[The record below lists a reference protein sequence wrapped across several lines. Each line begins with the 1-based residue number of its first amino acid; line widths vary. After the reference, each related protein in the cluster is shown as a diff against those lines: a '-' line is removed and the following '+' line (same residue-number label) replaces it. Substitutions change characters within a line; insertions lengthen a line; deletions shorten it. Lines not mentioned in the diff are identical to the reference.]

1 MSVFAFT
8 GDDDLQ
14 RQEALEAEA
23 VRWESSGE
31 GTAAREV
38 YHGEELNAH
47 AVAESYQTQD
57 IFASRKLII
66 IRNFDKIR
74 TEGYDKKRL
83 DGKDLL
89 LAAFRTANPDAAVLI
104 EAEKL
109 DARLSWVQALKKAG
123 HLHDFKLP
131 YGEKIPGWLVE
142 RAKKNHGR
150 SLSLADARLL
160 HEIVGNDTAELDH
173 ELEKLDTF
181 LPKGAPVTAE
191 AIHGVVSPLKVHT
204 MFEFQKAAGLKNM
217 AAFLPALRSLLVE
230 QGGRESGIGPA
241 IFLYNHFLRLA
252 RIRAMLDEDASKQDI
267 LSATKVNPYIFDKE
281 DYVKQARSRELGRW
295 KKVLSRL
302 AALEREMKQG
312 RYAQRFE
319 IEVALAG
326 VALG

>member
-23 VRWESSGE
+23 ARWVSLGEKSGE
-31 GTAAREV
+31 GAGVREV
-38 YHGEELNAH
+38 YHGEELHAH
-47 AVAESYQTQD
+47 EVAESYQTQD
-57 IFASRKLII
+57 IFAARKLII
-66 IRNFDKIR
+66 IRNFDKVR
-74 TEGYDKKRL
+74 AEGRDA
-83 DGKDLL
+83 L
-89 LAAFRTANPDAAVLI
+89 LAAFKTENPGAAVLL

-109 DARLSWVQALKKAG
+109 DARLSWVQALKKSG
-123 HLHDFKLP
+123 RLLDFKLP
-131 YGEKIPGWLVE
+131 YGDKIPGWLVE
-142 RAKKNHGR
+142 RAKKTHNR
-150 SLSLADARLL
+150 NLSLADARLL

-204 MFEFQKAAGLKNM
+204 MFEYQKAAGLQDM

-230 QGGRESGIGPA
+230 QGSKESGIGPA
-241 IFLYNHFLRLA
+241 ILLYNHFLRLA
-252 RIRAMLDEDASKQDI
+252 RIRAMLDEGANKQDI
-267 LSATKVNPYIFDKE
+267 LAATKVNPYIFDKE
-281 DYVKQARSRELGRW
+281 GYLEQARKRSLTKW
-295 KKVLSRL
+295 KKVLARL
-302 AALEREMKQG
+302 AGLEREMKQG

-326 VALG
+326 VAM

>member
-8 GDDDLQ
+8 GDDDLK

-23 VRWESSGE
+23 NRWESEGEKSGA
-31 GTAAREV
+31 GASAREV
-38 YHGEELNAH
+38 YHGEELNAYE
-47 AVAESYQTQD
+47 VAESYQTQD
-57 IFASRKLII
+57 IFAARKLLL
-66 IRNFDKIR
+66 IRNFDKVR
-74 TEGYDKKRL
+74 AEGREVL
-83 DGKDLL
+83 Q
-89 LAAFRTANPDAAVLI
+89 AAFRTENPNALVLI

-109 DARLSWVQALKKAG
+109 DARQSWVQALKKSG
-123 HLHDFKLP
+123 RLSEFKLP
-131 YGEKIPGWLVE
+131 YGDKIPGWLVE
-142 RAKKNHGR
+142 RAKSHHHR

-204 MFEFQKAAGLKNM
+204 MFEYQKAAGLQDM
-217 AAFLPALRSLLVE
+217 AAFLPALRSLLIE
-230 QGGRESGIGPA
+230 QGSKESGIGPA
-241 IFLYNHFLRLA
+241 ILLYNHFLRLA
-252 RIRAMLDEDASKQDI
+252 RIRALMDEGAGKQEILAASKI
-267 LSATKVNPYIFDKE
+267 NPYIFDKE
-281 DYVKQARSRELGRW
+281 GYVEQARKRSMVKW
-295 KKVLSRL
+295 KKVLARL
-302 AALEREMKQG
+302 ASLEREMKQG

>member
-8 GDDDLQ
+8 GDDDLR

-23 VRWESSGE
+23 ARWEAEG
-31 GTAAREV
+31 GTAVRET
-38 YHGEELNAH
+38 YHGEELNPH
-47 AVAESYQTQD
+47 EVAESYQTQD
-57 IFASRKLII
+57 IFAARKLII
-66 IRNFDKIR
+66 IRNFDKVR
-74 TEGYDKKRL
+74 AEGRE
-83 DGKDLL
+83 LL
-89 LAAFRTANPDAAVLI
+89 QAAFRTDNPGAAVLI

-109 DARLSWVQALKKAG
+109 DARQSWVQALKKSG
-123 HLHDFKLP
+123 QLSDFKLP
-131 YGEKIPGWLVE
+131 YGEKIPGWLVD
-142 RAKKNHGR
+142 RAKSHHKR
-150 SLSLADARLL
+150 ALSLADARLL

-181 LPKGAPVTAE
+181 LPKGAPINAE

-204 MFEFQKAAGLKNM
+204 MFEFQKAAGNRDM

-230 QGGRESGIGPA
+230 QGSKESGIGPV

-252 RIRAMLDEDASKQDI
+252 RIRALLDEGAGKQEI
-267 LSATKVNPYIFDKE
+267 LADCKVNPYIFDKE
-281 DYVKQARSRELGRW
+281 GYLEQARSRTLGKL
-295 KKVLSRL
+295 KKVLARL
-302 AALEREMKQG
+302 AQLEREMKQG

>member
-8 GDDDLQ
+8 GDDDLR

-23 VRWESSGE
+23 KRWEAEDPGA
-31 GTAAREV
+31 TVREV

-47 AVAESYQTQD
+47 EVAESYQTQD
-57 IFASRKLII
+57 IFAARKLLIL
-66 IRNFDKIR
+66 RN
-74 TEGYDKKRL
+74 YDKVRAEGRDIL
-83 DGKDLL
+83 Q
-89 LAAFRTANPDAAVLI
+89 AAFRTGNPQVAVLV

-109 DARLSWVQALKKAG
+109 DARQSWVQALKKAG
-123 HLHDFKLP
+123 RLFDFKLP
-131 YGEKIPGWLVE
+131 YGDKIPDWLVE
-142 RAKKNHGR
+142 RAKKHHGR
-150 SLSLADARLL
+150 ALSHADARLL

-181 LPKGAPVTAE
+181 LPKGAPVSAE

-204 MFEFQKAAGLKNM
+204 MFEFQKAAGNQDM

-230 QGGRESGIGPA
+230 QGSRESGIGPS
-241 IFLYNHFLRLA
+241 ILLFNHFLRLA
-252 RIRAMLDEDASKQDI
+252 RIRAMLDEGATRQDI
-267 LSATKVNPYIFDKE
+267 LAASKVNPYIFDKE
-281 DYVKQARSRELGRW
+281 GYMEQARRRSMVKW
-295 KKVLSRL
+295 KKVLARL
-302 AALEREMKQG
+302 AGIEREMKQG